1 MSNDKLKN
9 VFRIIGEK
17 PIAFHAT
24 FSRMLGGVGEAIFF
38 QQIMYWSDKG
48 CKGDGIIYKTDSE
61 MEAET
66 TLTPRMQ
73 RLIRRKLKEM
83 GILKIWR
90 EKVKGAPVNHYKIDG
105 GILRKVMME
114 LHPSLNS
121 SIVSENTSENIPFL
135 SKEKNGTPVPGK
147 GNATKVRKIY
157 INNTTNRITQYFA
170 DKCLK
175 YLRVSPVFSVR
186 DHRRVSF
193 AMNTG
198 KLTEEEIKEL
208 FNDWFNLDVPDDQ
221 LISISAALSGRQI
234 EKFKVRNAIYK

>member
-135 SKEKNGTPVPGK
+135 SKEKNGTPASPATAFARRVFPVPG
-147 GNATKVRKIY
+147 GPC
-157 INNTTNRITQYFA
+157 INTPFGGEIPSLS
-170 DKCLK
+170 KSSGL
-175 YLRVSPVFSVR
+175 LR
-186 DHRRVSF
+186 
-193 AMNTG
+193 
-198 KLTEEEIKEL
+198 
-208 FNDWFNLDVPDDQ
+208 
-221 LISISAALSGRQI
+221 
-234 EKFKVRNAIYK
+234 